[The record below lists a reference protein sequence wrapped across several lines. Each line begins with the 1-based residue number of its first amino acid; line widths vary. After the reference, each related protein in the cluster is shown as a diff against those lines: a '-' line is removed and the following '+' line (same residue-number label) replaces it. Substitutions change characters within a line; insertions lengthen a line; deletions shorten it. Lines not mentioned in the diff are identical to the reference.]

1 VRLEESCSLND
12 NYSDDQDE
20 IDQSTFEGSS
30 LPDNSVAMEQVQAQ
44 YQAQRSNGMSIS
56 LARLGLTAVQLGF
69 ALFLIVIS
77 NTDFNGIEAGEDSS
91 QNPHTTVESAIQIVG
106 WFYALILSLIH
117 IIRPQAAFNFS
128 LRPMMDLFYV
138 LEFAIM
144 SLRLYENELVYLPSN
159 FWPLWLKLDLLAWA
173 CCALLLWVS
182 LVTRPYQVPIAVKK
196 TKEDEVCRLPSPEY
210 SSSLYS
216 QLTFSWVN
224 PLVYLGYRRPL
235 QDADLADIELHDY
248 SVVSIRRYNLVK

>member
-1 VRLEESCSLND
+1 MQLEESCSLND
-12 NYSDDQDE
+12 NYADDQDE
-20 IDQSTFEGSS
+20 IDQSTLEGDS
-30 LPDNSVAMEQVQAQ
+30 LLNNSVAMEQVQAQ
-44 YQAQRSNGMSIS
+44 YQARRSNGMSIN
-56 LARLGLTAVQLGF
+56 LARLGLTAAQLGL
-69 ALFLIVIS
+69 ALFLIIIS
-77 NTDFNGIEAGEDSS
+77 HIDVSGTEEGEDST
-91 QNPHTTVESAIQIVG
+91 QNPHIIVEDAVQIVG
-106 WFYALILSLIH
+106 WVYALILSLVH
-117 IIRPQAAFNFS
+117 ILRPQAAFNFS

-173 CCALLLWVS
+173 CCVLLLWVS
-182 LVTRPYQVPIAVKK
+182 LVTRPYQAPTAVKK

-235 QDADLADIELHDY
+235 QDADLADIEQHDY